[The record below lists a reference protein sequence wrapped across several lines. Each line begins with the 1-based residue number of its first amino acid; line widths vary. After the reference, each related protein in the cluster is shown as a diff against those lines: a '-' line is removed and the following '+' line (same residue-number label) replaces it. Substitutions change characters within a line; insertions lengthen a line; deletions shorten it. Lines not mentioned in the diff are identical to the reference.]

1 MYGGSKESRVLA
13 DKKFVRGLCD
23 NQFHNEYCKDYPHK
37 IVFVQ
42 LRTHIID
49 NKPCITAIAYYPN
62 GTSEYLHKGKLFDSK
77 LKVDEWVGNLMDSEQ
92 LSILKG
98 APCHILTSKGS
109 SVSKLSVLK
118 GATSVDIIGTDAL
131 EYLTVREFDTLC
143 IPICSYIGG
152 KTYIRVY
159 PVKALLEGKWLSLDG
174 SFAYAHDS
182 RYTSALCEYP
192 VPIFDRCEPF

>member
-1 MYGGSKESRVLA
+1 MNNNY
-13 DKKFVRGLCD
+13 
-23 NQFHNEYCKDYPHK
+23 
-37 IVFVQ
+37 IV
-42 LRTHIID
+42 IGD
-49 NKPCITAIAYYPN
+49 SIAYGIGDFKSGGWSSMLKNYIVN
-62 GTSEYLHKGKLFDSK
+62 KDDSK
-77 LKVDEWVGNLMDSEQ
+77 LCNNYV
-92 LSILKG
+92 
-98 APCHILTSKGS
+98 HIAGFP
-109 SVSKLSVLK
+109 

-159 PVKALLEGKWLSLDG
+159 PVKALLEGKWLSLEG

-182 RYTSALCEYP
+182 RYSSALCEYP